1 MDNKQDNIKQTFDL
15 VIARMAATVAGY
27 PANERDLLIRGAVT
41 TAFKTT
47 ASGEQL
53 KTLCDGFSR
62 LVEERL
68 AGNAKSLWI
77 ARDSAVVPD
86 SARRLCDEY
95 PEQRRL
101 RTRLAVYYD
110 KPQWDAY
117 RKVWACAREMADI
130 PNYMY
135 PEIAEGQC
143 RRFVDVGDDS
153 E

>member
-1 MDNKQDNIKQTFDL
+1 MDNKQDNVKQTFDR
-15 VIARMAATVAGY
+15 VIATMAATLAGCS
-27 PANERDLLIRGAVT
+27 PEDRDLMVRGAVT

-53 KTLCDGFSR
+53 KTLCDGFVR

-68 AGNAKSLWI
+68 GGNAKSLWI
-77 ARDSAVVPD
+77 ARDSAVIPSTV
-86 SARRLCDEY
+86 RQLCDAY

-101 RTRLAVYYD
+101 RTRLTVYYD

-117 RKVWACAREMADI
+117 QKAWTCAREMADI

-143 RRFVDVGDDS
+143 RRFVDIGDDS

>member
-1 MDNKQDNIKQTFDL
+1 MNEKQDNIKQTFDR
-15 VIARMAATVAGY
+15 VIATMAATVAGY
-27 PANERDLLIRGAVT
+27 SPEERSLIVRGAVT
-41 TAFKTT
+41 TAFKAT
-47 ASGEQL
+47 ADGGQL
-53 KTLCDGFSR
+53 RVLCDGFSR

-77 ARDSAVVPD
+77 ARDAAVVPD
-86 SARRLCDEY
+86 SARDLCDEY

-117 RKVWACAREMADI
+117 RKAWTCAREMAEI

-135 PEIAEGQC
+135 PEIAERQC
-143 RRFVDVGDDS
+143 RRFVDAGDDTQ
-153 E
+153 